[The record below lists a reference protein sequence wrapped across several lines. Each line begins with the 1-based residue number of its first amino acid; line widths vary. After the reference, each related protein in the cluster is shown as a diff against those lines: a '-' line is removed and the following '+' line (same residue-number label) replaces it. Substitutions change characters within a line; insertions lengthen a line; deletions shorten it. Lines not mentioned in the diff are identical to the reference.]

1 LVAFFNSNYFHL
13 KHFNKHNFFKHTFC
27 EFDLINDFEFPE
39 NTNYKS
45 SSNSLYFYTEEG
57 VYRKSNH
64 WGRVANC
71 RWKLNS
77 EKTLKNQFYYVGFA
91 KWSDFFSINETEKV
105 FYISIDYKNKTVKL
119 QPKKENTIN
128 FLFTFSEAQKRIK
141 KIKHL
146 LTDEKWAS
154 YFDNSLDE
162 IRMKIIS
169 EYINS
174 EKSLKRIKMNLK

>member
-1 LVAFFNSNYFHL
+1 MVAFFNSTYINL
-13 KHFNKHNFFKHTFC
+13 KTFDKHTFFNDTFC
-27 EFDLINDFEFPE
+27 EFTLVKDFVFPDKIDF
-39 NTNYKS
+39 TSKHKS
-45 SSNSLYFYTEEG
+45 EYSFTKEG

-105 FYISIDYKNKTVKL
+105 FYISIDYKNKSVRL

-174 EKSLKRIKMNLK
+174 EKSLQRIKMNLK